1 MKSFKKLLLAK
12 SIIAAA
18 VASSGIAAPAVS
30 HAATATSGTAGPSVG
45 MECRAGYTPNF
56 NGTRLTCSKA
66 SSFDVPLECN
76 NPNFPVYVVRRGG
89 PSGVGFDGD
98 SDICIRNNG
107 TVITIN
113 QTLEGL
119 PPSTNGSNGVYELA
133 KVNPLTIANK
143 TIQQQQ
149 AEAAALGLIDPRR
162 VEALAG
168 TPVLR
173 PNGRAGGQGEAR
185 VPVTFFN
192 FAIEAQTGG
201 VIIGNQVPNG
211 VPGTVTS
218 AAPFVPKALP
228 R

>member
-1 MKSFKKLLLAK
+1 MKSFRKLLLTK
-12 SIIAAA
+12 SILAAA
-18 VASSGIAAPAVS
+18 VAAGGIAAPAVS
-30 HAATATSGTAGPSVG
+30 QAAASSATTGGPSAG
-45 MECRAGYTPNF
+45 MVCRTGYTAAF
-56 NGTRLTCSKA
+56 DGTRLTCTKA
-66 SSFDVPLECN
+66 ASFDVPLECN
-76 NPNFPVYVVRRGG
+76 NPTFPVYVVRRGG
-89 PSGVGFDGD
+89 PIGVGFDGD

-113 QTLEGL
+113 QSLEGL
-119 PPSTNGSNGVYELA
+119 PVSTNGTNGVYELA

-149 AEAAALGLIDPRR
+149 AEAAALGLVDPRR

-192 FAIEAQTGG
+192 FAIEGTGG
-201 VIIGNQVPNG
+201 VIVGNQVPSNL
-211 VPGTVTS
+211 PGSVGSS
-218 AAPFVPKALP
+218 AIFVPQALP